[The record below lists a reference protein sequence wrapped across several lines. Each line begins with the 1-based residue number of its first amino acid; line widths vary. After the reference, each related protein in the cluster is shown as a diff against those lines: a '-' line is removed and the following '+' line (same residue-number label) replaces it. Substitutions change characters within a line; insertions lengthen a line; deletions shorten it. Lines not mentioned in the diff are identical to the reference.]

1 MSTTPLVS
9 VITPTLNQARYIQDT
24 LQSVREQAYGE
35 VEHIVVDGG
44 SSDETLEILEAQ
56 GRTSRLRWISGRDAG
71 MYDAVNK
78 GLRMARGQILAYL
91 NSDDLY
97 FPWTIQAA
105 VDYLNAHPAVDLVY
119 GDYMSLDEA
128 SGRRLLLLQPPYSAG
143 YIRRTGFIAQPTVFW
158 RRSLYEQIGDFD
170 ATLQYVGDCDYW
182 MRAGIASSIAK
193 VDEILAIDRTQEG
206 GKRSTD
212 PSRLAAELALVRRRH
227 RRVGDGGRHWL
238 DRAYAA
244 FWRRVQLIRLLA
256 QVARS
261 RQRSGGWAGFVSGYV
276 VRPHLVSLVLS
287 FAPVVGA
294 RNLEAALD
302 IRPRRVR
309 RADVPNPNGT
319 LADAEDDR
327 G

>member
-1 MSTTPLVS
+1 MSATPLVS

-44 SSDETLEILEAQ
+44 SSDETLEILKAQ
-56 GRTSRLRWISGRDAG
+56 GQTSRFRWISGRDAG

-78 GLRMARGQILAYL
+78 GLRMAQGQILAYL

-97 FPWTIQAA
+97 LPWTIQTA
-105 VDYLNAHPAVDLVY
+105 VDYLQAHPEVDLVY

-128 SGRRLLLLQPPYSAG
+128 SGKRLLLLQPPYSRG
-143 YIRRTGFIAQPTVFW
+143 YIRRIGFIPQPTAFW
-158 RRSLYEQIGDFD
+158 RRSLYEQIGEFD
-170 ATLQYVGDCDYW
+170 ATLRYVGDCDYW
-182 MRAGIASSIAK
+182 MRAGVELSIAK
-193 VDEILAIDRTQEG
+193 VDEILAVDRIQQG
-206 GKRSTD
+206 AKRSTD

-227 RRVGDGGRHWL
+227 RRAGDGGRHWL

-256 QVARS
+256 LVAQT

-276 VRPHLVSLVLS
+276 VRPHPVPLVLS

-302 IRPRRVR
+302 IRPRRIR
-309 RADVPNPNGT
+309 RANVPSPTGT
-319 LADAEDDR
+319 LANPEDDR

>member
-44 SSDETLEILEAQ
+44 SSDETLEILRGQ
-56 GRTSRLRWISGRDAG
+56 GRTSKFRWISGSDAG

-97 FPWTIQAA
+97 FPWTIQTA
-105 VDYLNAHPAVDLVY
+105 VDYLQAHPEVDLVY
-119 GDYMSLDEA
+119 GDYMSLDEV
-128 SGRRLLLLQPPYSAG
+128 SGSQLLLLQPPYRAG
-143 YIRRTGFIAQPTVFW
+143 YIRRTGFIPQPTAFW
-158 RRSLYEQIGDFD
+158 RRSLYERIGGFD

-182 MRAGIASSIAK
+182 MRAAIASNMAK
-193 VDEILAIDRTQEG
+193 VDEVLAIDRTQGG

-212 PSRLAAELALVRRRH
+212 PSPLAAELAIVRRRH
-227 RRVGDGGRHWL
+227 RMVGDRGRHWL

-256 QVARS
+256 LAARI
-261 RQRSGGWAGFVSGYV
+261 RRRSGGWAGFFSGYL
-276 VRPHLVSLVLS
+276 VRPHPLSLMLS
-287 FAPVVGA
+287 LAPAVGA
-294 RNLEAALD
+294 RYFETALG
-302 IRPRRVR
+302 IRPRRMR
-309 RADVPNPNGT
+309 RADVPSPTGT